1 MFFSASSL
9 LPVDLE
15 SVRDFLC
22 VGPPRASGG
31 SVFRLNKS
39 SCLSLIFVQW
49 LKGRSAP
56 KKFGTRSAA
65 RESSR
70 VQSNCLQ
77 PLCDADGNSASSCR
91 KWTCLTAHAGAL
103 NQRNSDAAIVCS
115 IDLRNLNRSRNRT
128 LGRSKKIPE
137 ISVEIMP
144 PSAAIAS
151 GAYDLCACCRH
162 QMRGHPERSEGSLKG
177 SWSTLIWL
185 GCNRLRRG
193 GPSPSSRL
201 GMTD

>member
-1 MFFSASSL
+1 MKDCQRTDVAKLLQCARVCAPVAKAANHCAAAVKFFLSARRFRKIRQLVARMFFSASSL
-9 LPVDLE
+9 LPAGLE
-15 SVRDFLC
+15 SDRDLLC

-31 SVFRLNKS
+31 SVFLMNKS

-56 KKFGTRSAA
+56 KRFGTRSAA

-128 LGRSKKIPE
+128 LGRSKKIPD
-137 ISVEIMP
+137 IS
-144 PSAAIAS
+144 A
-151 GAYDLCACCRH
+151 
-162 QMRGHPERSEGSLKG
+162 
-177 SWSTLIWL
+177 
-185 GCNRLRRG
+185 
-193 GPSPSSRL
+193 
-201 GMTD
+201 